1 MYTLHTMGKIITGFI
16 IISIITINKELFK
29 QQTYISSAGFQEGT
43 VRKHKSLNTK
53 TLKY

>member
-1 MYTLHTMGKIITGFI
+1 MYTLYTMGKIIIGFI
-16 IISIITINKELFK
+16 IISMITISKELFK
-29 QQTYISSAGFQEGT
+29 QQTYITSAGFQEGT